1 MFETYLSD
9 VECYIELEKNLNTF
23 FRKSLAD
30 AKIDRS
36 GMTYPFYVTRYS
48 NGQPFLDGNHIF
60 SVKDQLSGRSLR
72 VILDED
78 TNELTS
84 FQDKEGGTELVIVA
98 NIGSLAAVKQKITE
112 WIKTI

>member
-1 MFETYLSD
+1 MFETYLND
-9 VECYIELEKNLNTF
+9 AECYIELEKNLNTF
-23 FRKSLAD
+23 FCKNLVD
-30 AKIDRS
+30 MGIDSS
-36 GMTYPFYVTRYS
+36 GMTYPFYATRYS
-48 NGQPFLDGNHIF
+48 NGQPFFDGNPIF

-78 TNELTS
+78 INELTT

-98 NIGSLAAVKQKITE
+98 NVGSLAEIKQKINE